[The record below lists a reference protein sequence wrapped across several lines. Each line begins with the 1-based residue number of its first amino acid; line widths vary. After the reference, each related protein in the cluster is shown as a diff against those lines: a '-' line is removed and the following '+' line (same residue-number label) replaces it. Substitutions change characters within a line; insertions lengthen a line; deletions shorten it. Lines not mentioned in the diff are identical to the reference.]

1 MGWID
6 DALPVPAARPL
17 EGEEALE
24 AALHALAALA
34 AGIAALQ
41 AFMAFVVGAPL
52 PAAFYTAALLA
63 TGACAFVSDR
73 SRVRREAFLAG
84 GSASVLV
91 WLAVLPQ
98 AQGQTMV
105 IALAMAGLS
114 AFVTRR
120 MLVGDGERQPS
131 AAPLYAAPSG
141 TMGWIEDDREG
152 WVAGA

>member
-1 MGWID
+1 MAWID
-6 DALPVPAARPL
+6 DALPLPAARPL

-24 AALHALAALA
+24 ASLHALAALA

-52 PAAFYTAALLA
+52 PAALYTGALLA

-73 SRVRREAFLAG
+73 SRLRRGAFLVG
-84 GSASVLV
+84 GSGSVLV

-105 IALAMAGLS
+105 VVLVMAGLS

-120 MLVGDGERQPS
+120 MLAGDRERQPP
-131 AAPLYAAPSG
+131 AAHAFAPP
-141 TMGWIEDDREG
+141 TEAEGWIEDDREE
-152 WVAGA
+152 ALAAA

>member
-1 MGWID
+1 MVWID
-6 DALPVPAARPL
+6 DALPLPAARPL

-41 AFMAFVVGAPL
+41 AFMAFVVGAPI

-73 SRVRREAFLAG
+73 SRVRGAAFLAG

-98 AQGQTMV
+98 AQGHTMV
-105 IALAMAGLS
+105 IVLAMAGLS

-120 MLVGDGERQPS
+120 MLVGDGEGQPS
-131 AAPLYAAPSG
+131 AAQLYAAPSG

-152 WVAGA
+152 SVPAI